1 MKIERKPST
10 ALLPTPVVL
19 LSVAGHGKEKPNII
33 TLAWAGTVCSDP
45 PMLSVAIRP
54 SRHSHRLVNAAREF
68 VVNVPRAEQL
78 EQVDLAGVWSGA
90 EHDKFEELGL
100 TARPANAVAAPLI
113 EECPINIECVVRH
126 QLAARRARPVHRRDR
141 RRGLRRGRSRRPR
154 ARSHEHAQPRRLRR
168 GGVLVSRRA
177 HRVLRRRG
185 ESLGQALNRPRL
197 PPDARAARLGP
208 VSFYITTPIY
218 YVNGEPHHGH
228 AYTTVAADVL
238 ARFHR
243 QRGEDVFFLTGTD
256 EHGTKVAQAAEERGL
271 TPQQHVDQLA
281 PRYRELAAALGASN
295 DFFIRTTDPEHEAF
309 VQGFVEK
316 LRAAGD
322 IEKRSYGGL
331 YCTACEAFWY
341 ERDLTAE
348 GLCPDHGVKPV
359 WLEEENY
366 YFLLSRYQ
374 DRLADFFRANP
385 GFVKPKSRFNEAL
398 SFIEQGLEDISISRS
413 SITWGVSVPWDDEQV
428 IYVWVDALINYLS
441 ALTYARPGEDLT
453 ARYWPAFHLLAKDI
467 LKFHAV
473 IWPALLMS
481 AGYDLPTGELIHGYL
496 LVGGEKMSKTRGNV
510 LDPFAVIEE
519 VGAEPLRYY
528 LMREVTLGQ
537 DGDVS
542 MDGLRARYNNE
553 LANELGNL
561 VSRTVSMIGKYRD
574 GAIPQAGPEG
584 EALAAVAAEGE
595 AMVAKA
601 AEQYAA
607 LSVTAALDTIWEY
620 VRRLNKLVEEEAPWK
635 LAKDEALAR
644 RLDAVLNGLAAGLRL
659 VALAVYPVIPVTAV
673 EVLRRLG
680 QAHGDADLLAEK
692 ATWAAL
698 TSATVVAG
706 PPLFPRLES
715 AG

>member
-1 MKIERKPST
+1 M
-10 ALLPTPVVL
+10 
-19 LSVAGHGKEKPNII
+19 
-33 TLAWAGTVCSDP
+33 
-45 PMLSVAIRP
+45 
-54 SRHSHRLVNAAREF
+54 
-68 VVNVPRAEQL
+68 
-78 EQVDLAGVWSGA
+78 
-90 EHDKFEELGL
+90 
-100 TARPANAVAAPLI
+100 
-113 EECPINIECVVRH
+113 
-126 QLAARRARPVHRRDR
+126 
-141 RRGLRRGRSRRPR
+141 
-154 ARSHEHAQPRRLRR
+154 
-168 GGVLVSRRA
+168 
-177 HRVLRRRG
+177 
-185 ESLGQALNRPRL
+185 
-197 PPDARAARLGP
+197 
-208 VSFYITTPIY
+208 SFYITTPIY

-243 QRGEDVFFLTGTD
+243 QCGEDVFFLTGTD

-281 PRYRELAAALGASN
+281 PRYRELVAALGASN

-309 VQGFVEK
+309 VRGFVEK

-322 IEKRSYGGL
+322 IEKRTYGGL
-331 YCTACEAFWY
+331 YCTACEGFWY
-341 ERDLTAE
+341 ERDLAPDGT
-348 GLCPDHGVKPV
+348 CPDHGVKPV

-374 DRLADFFRANP
+374 DRLAEFFRANP

-510 LDPFAVIEE
+510 LDPFAVIGE

-574 GAIPQAGPEG
+574 GAIPKVEPEG
-584 EALAAVAAEGE
+584 ESLTAVARRGRGHGG
-595 AMVAKA
+595 
-601 AEQYAA
+601 
-607 LSVTAALDTIWEY
+607 
-620 VRRLNKLVEEEAPWK
+620 RRLRAVCRPERDRRSRHDLGIRAAPQQAGRGRGAVEARQGRGPRPPTGCGPQWPRRGVAAGGAGRVPGDPRHRRRGPAPPRPG
-635 LAKDEALAR
+635 AR
-644 RLDAVLNGLAAGLRL
+644 RRRPAGGEGDVGVAHVGHGDGRSSTVPAARD
-659 VALAVYPVIPVTAV
+659 PR
-673 EVLRRLG
+673 LRRRR
-680 QAHGDADLLAEK
+680 DR
-692 ATWAAL
+692 
-698 TSATVVAG
+698 TVRPGAG
-706 PPLFPRLES
+706 HPL
-715 AG
+715 